1 MLTAELKGMGKLR
14 ARFKVFGAGLSYSST
29 ALPKEIA
36 EDIAKVAREL
46 VAKDTGR
53 TSLNVRV
60 RARKGGAVVV
70 VTRGGERDEVPAY
83 LEFGTHKM
91 AARPFLKP
99 AADLAVSAR
108 GLNAAVRRTGGLLEP
123 TRRI

>member
-1 MLTAELKGMGKLR
+1 MLTAKLEGMGKLR
-14 ARFKVFGAGLSYSST
+14 ARFKVFGAGLQYSAT
-29 ALPKEIA
+29 ALPKEVAENIA
-36 EDIAKVAREL
+36 EVAREI
-46 VAKDTGR
+46 VAVDTGR
-53 TSLNVRV
+53 TSMNVRV
-60 RARKGGAVVV
+60 RSARGGAVVV

-99 AADLAVSAR
+99 AADLVV
-108 GLNAAVRRTGGLLEP
+108 NAAGLRRAVRSTGGLLAP

>member
-1 MLTAELKGMGKLR
+1 MLTAELKGMGALR
-14 ARFKVFGAGLSYSST
+14 ARFKVFGAGLSYSAT
-29 ALPKEIA
+29 ALPKEVAENIA
-36 EDIAKVAREL
+36 EVAREI
-46 VAKDTGR
+46 VARDTGR
-53 TSLNVRV
+53 TSMNVRV
-60 RARKGGAVVV
+60 RARRGGAVVV

-108 GLNAAVRRTGGLLEP
+108 GLKSAVRRTGGLLEP

>member
-14 ARFKVFGAGLSYSST
+14 ARFKVFGAGLQYSAT
-29 ALPKEIA
+29 ALPKEVA
-36 EDIAKVAREL
+36 EEIAKIAREI
-46 VAKDTGR
+46 VAVDTGR
-53 TSLNVRV
+53 TSQNVRV
-60 RARKGGAVVV
+60 RASRGRAVVV

-99 AADLAVSAR
+99 AGDMATSSA
-108 GLNAAVRRTGGLLEP
+108 GMHGAVRRVGGLLEP
-123 TRRI
+123 TRRL